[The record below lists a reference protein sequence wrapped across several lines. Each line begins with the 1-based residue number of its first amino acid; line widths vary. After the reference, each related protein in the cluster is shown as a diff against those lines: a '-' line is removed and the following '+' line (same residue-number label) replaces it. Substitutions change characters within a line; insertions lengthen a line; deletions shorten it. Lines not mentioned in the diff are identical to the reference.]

1 MSLQPG
7 HKVEPAH
14 RAGHAAIV
22 GRPNVGKS
30 TLLNRIVGCKL
41 SITSRKPQ
49 TTRQR
54 VTGIIT
60 RPDAQIV
67 LVDTPGYQTEHR
79 SALNRMM
86 NRTVAT
92 SLQGVD
98 AIVWMVEALK
108 FDERDDAV
116 GKLLPVQIPV
126 VLAINKTDRAGD
138 RKLLLPFIERL
149 SKLRDFAAIVPVSAT
164 RGTQVGELLD
174 ALVTLLPQGPRLYD
188 ADEMTTE
195 SERFLA
201 SELLREKL
209 FRLLGDELPYAT
221 GVEIS
226 EFKLTGAMRR
236 IHAVILVEKDT
247 QKAIVIGKRGEK
259 LKAVA
264 TQARRDMEQLFGGKV
279 FLEVWVKVRRGWHES
294 EAALRRMGYGD

>member
-7 HKVEPAH
+7 HKPEPAY
-14 RAGHAAIV
+14 RAGHVAIV

-67 LVDTPGYQTEHR
+67 LVDTPGYQTEYK
-79 SALNRMM
+79 STLNRMM
-86 NRTVAT
+86 NRSVAS

-108 FDERDDAV
+108 LDERDHAV
-116 GKLLPVQIPV
+116 GKLLPRQLPV

-138 RKLLLPFIERL
+138 RLLLLPFIERL
-149 SKLRDFAAIVPVSAT
+149 SKLRDFAAIVPISAT
-164 RGTQVGELLD
+164 KGTQVGELLD
-174 ALVTLLPQGPRLYD
+174 ALVALLPQGPRLYD

-201 SELLREKL
+201 AELLREKL
-209 FRLLGDELPYAT
+209 FRLLGDELPYAA
-221 GVEIS
+221 GVEIN
-226 EFKLTGAMRR
+226 EFKLDGGMRR
-236 IHAVILVEKDT
+236 IHAVITVEKDA

-259 LKAVA
+259 LKMVA

-279 FLEVWVKVRRGWHES
+279 FLEVWVKVRRGWADNV
-294 EAALRRMGYGD
+294 AALRRMGYGD